1 MPGRLGLHRS
11 GWVRAAAAG
20 RPGARNKEAAALARP
35 LARPLARRSPGRPQP
50 RGPEPHARA
59 MEDGRKKRCGELARR
74 LSRARGR
81 VCGVCHG
88 VRT

>member
-11 GWVRAAAAG
+11 GRVRAAAAG

-35 LARPLARRSPGRPQP
+35 LARSSASARVARSPAAPSP
-50 RGPEPHARA
+50 ARA

-74 LSRARGR
+74 VTRARGR
-81 VCGVCHG
+81 VCAVCHR